1 MERFRRTE
9 PLSRPPENSFFNIMS
24 TTLII
29 AWSVSVFVLLMA
41 LMVETIREFNR
52 MDHRPGD
59 FSGSD
64 RLAGSAE

>member
-1 MERFRRTE
+1 
-9 PLSRPPENSFFNIMS
+9 MS

-29 AWSVSVFVLLMA
+29 AWSVSVFVLLVA

-52 MDHRPGD
+52 MDRHTSD
-59 FSGSD
+59 FTGSD